1 MLRRSLRAEL
11 MKCRRSPVWIVFL
24 VLPVFP
30 AFLGTFN
37 YLNNL
42 DVLESQWYSLW
53 SQHVLFSSVFFMPA
67 QFGVFCAWQWRLEH
81 TGGNWNAAMT
91 APVPVRDLYLAKLI
105 LDVGVSALA
114 QLCIGALFL
123 LSGLLAGLRTP
134 VPGELAGWL
143 LAGTLG
149 GVVVCAVQLY
159 LSLILRTF
167 AVPVAIGLVGGIFG
181 MLITSQ
187 GWAVGF
193 PYSLLCLGMRAND
206 PQMELPMPDFLLGCA
221 FYLLLFSLLTVTAL
235 RRRDVSTG

>member
-1 MLRRSLRAEL
+1 
-11 MKCRRSPVWIVFL
+11 
-24 VLPVFP
+24 
-30 AFLGTFN
+30 
-37 YLNNL
+37 
-42 DVLESQWYSLW
+42 
-53 SQHVLFSSVFFMPA
+53 MP
-67 QFGVFCAWQWRLEH
+67 
-81 TGGNWNAAMT
+81 
-91 APVPVRDLYLAKLI
+91 
-105 LDVGVSALA
+105 
-114 QLCIGALFL
+114 
-123 LSGLLAGLRTP
+123 AGLRTP

-221 FYLLLFSLLTVTAL
+221 FYLLLFSFLTVTAL